1 MKELLIH
8 EIKYV
13 ETILGSVLTTLE
25 RKMFEQN
32 LKMLKKRLDT
42 LGQNYYICYTIKP
55 TKGYRMTKFSRRTFR
70 SSKYSSN
77 TTRAIR

>member
-42 LGQNYYICYTIKP
+42 LG
-55 TKGYRMTKFSRRTFR
+55 
-70 SSKYSSN
+70 
-77 TTRAIR
+77 